1 MKREFAAIA
10 AVLLILCGCSAKK
23 VQDSSAAAPAETES
37 TSQTQNA
44 SSEAPMNDA
53 DAPVHMETVPSEEM
67 QTKPIAPETYFS
79 ESFTDEPYEFQTDL
93 EEVVSIS
100 LTLPHF
106 TLDSDDAANVI
117 NQTFVD
123 LQKNL
128 QNYMGTTVYETA
140 QARHAIGFLEGSYV
154 AGLEDGIL
162 SVTYTVTE
170 RYADDDG
177 EITHENVYRFDTS
190 NGERLDA

>member
-1 MKREFAAIA
+1 MKREFAVIA
-10 AVLLILCGCSAKK
+10 AALLILSACGAND
-23 VQDSSAAAPAETES
+23 VQEKAVAAPVEAET

-67 QTKPIAPETYFS
+67 QTKPIAPEAHFS
-79 ESFTDEPYEFQTDL
+79 ESFTDVPYEFQADL

-140 QARHAIGFLEGSYV
+140 QARHTIGFLEGSYT
-154 AGLEDGIL
+154 ASLENGIL

>member
-1 MKREFAAIA
+1 MMRTRLFIWRQFRLERCKQS
-10 AVLLILCGCSAKK
+10 LLRRRRI
-23 VQDSSAAAPAETES
+23 
-37 TSQTQNA
+37 
-44 SSEAPMNDA
+44 
-53 DAPVHMETVPSEEM
+53 
-67 QTKPIAPETYFS
+67 FS
-79 ESFTDEPYEFQTDL
+79 ESFTDVPYEFQADL

-128 QNYMGTTVYETA
+128 QNYMGTTVYENGA
-140 QARHAIGFLEGSYV
+140 GASYDRLS
-154 AGLEDGIL
+154 GGQLCCRLEDGIL

-177 EITHENVYRFDTS
+177 AITHENVYRFDTS
-190 NGERLDA
+190 NGEQLDA

>member
-1 MKREFAAIA
+1 MKREFAAIVA
-10 AVLLILCGCSAKK
+10 ALLILSACGAKN
-23 VQDSSAAAPAETES
+23 VQDRPAVAHVEAQTA
-37 TSQTQNA
+37 SQTQNA

-53 DAPVHMETVPSEEM
+53 DAPVHMETVPSGEM
-67 QTKPIAPETYFS
+67 QTKPIAPETHFS
-79 ESFTDEPYEFQTDL
+79 ESFTDVPYEFQADL

-106 TLDSDDAANVI
+106 TLDSDEAANVI

-140 QARHAIGFLEGSYV
+140 QARHTLGFLEGSYV
-154 AGLEDGIL
+154 ASLEDGIL

>member
-10 AVLLILCGCSAKK
+10 AALLILCGCSAKK
-23 VQDSSAAAPAETES
+23 VQDSSAAAPAETET

-53 DAPVHMETVPSEEM
+53 DAPVHMETFPSEEM
-67 QTKPIAPETYFS
+67 QTKPIAPEAHFS
-79 ESFTDEPYEFQTDL
+79 ESFSDVPYEFQADL

-106 TLDSDDAANVI
+106 TLDSDDAANII

-140 QARHAIGFLEGSYV
+140 QARHTIGFLEGSYT
-154 AGLEDGIL
+154 ASLENGIL

-177 EITHENVYRFDTS
+177 AIIHENVYRFDTS
-190 NGERLDA
+190 NGERLNA

>member
-1 MKREFAAIA
+1 MKREFAAIVA
-10 AVLLILCGCSAKK
+10 ALLILSACGAKN
-23 VQDSSAAAPAETES
+23 VQDRPAVAHVEAHTA
-37 TSQTQNA
+37 SQTQNA

-67 QTKPIAPETYFS
+67 QTKPIAPEAHFS
-79 ESFTDEPYEFQTDL
+79 ESFTDVPYEFQADL

-106 TLDSDDAANVI
+106 TLDSDEAADVI

-140 QARHAIGFLEGSYV
+140 QARHTIGFLEGSYT
-154 AGLEDGIL
+154 ASLENGIL

-170 RYADDDG
+170 WYADDDG
-177 EITHENVYRFDTS
+177 AITHENVYRFDTS

>member
-10 AVLLILCGCSAKK
+10 SALLILSACGAKN
-23 VQDSSAAAPAETES
+23 VQDRPAVAHVEAQTA
-37 TSQTQNA
+37 SQTQNA

-53 DAPVHMETVPSEEM
+53 DAPVHMETVPSGEM
-67 QTKPIAPETYFS
+67 QTKPIAPETHFS
-79 ESFTDEPYEFQTDL
+79 ESFTDVPYEFQADL

-106 TLDSDDAANVI
+106 TLDSDEAADVI

-140 QARHAIGFLEGSYV
+140 QARHTLGFLEGSYV
-154 AGLEDGIL
+154 ASLEDGIL

>member
-1 MKREFAAIA
+1 MKREFAVIA
-10 AVLLILCGCSAKK
+10 AALLILSACGAND
-23 VQDSSAAAPAETES
+23 VQEKAVAAPVEAET

-67 QTKPIAPETYFS
+67 QTKPIAPEAHFS
-79 ESFTDEPYEFQTDL
+79 ESFTDVPYEFQADL

-106 TLDSDDAANVI
+106 TLDSDEAADVI

-140 QARHAIGFLEGSYV
+140 QARHTIGFLEGSYT
-154 AGLEDGIL
+154 ASLENGIL

-170 RYADDDG
+170 WYADDDG
-177 EITHENVYRFDTS
+177 AITHENVYRFDTS

>member
-1 MKREFAAIA
+1 
-10 AVLLILCGCSAKK
+10 
-23 VQDSSAAAPAETES
+23 
-37 TSQTQNA
+37 
-44 SSEAPMNDA
+44 MNDA

-67 QTKPIAPETYFS
+67 QTKPIAPEAHFS
-79 ESFTDEPYEFQTDL
+79 ESFTDVPYEFQADL

-106 TLDSDDAANVI
+106 TLDSDEAADVI

-140 QARHAIGFLEGSYV
+140 QARHTIGFLEGSYT
-154 AGLEDGIL
+154 ASLENGIL

-170 RYADDDG
+170 WYADDDG
-177 EITHENVYRFDTS
+177 AITHENVYRFDTS

>member
-10 AVLLILCGCSAKK
+10 AALLILSACGAKN
-23 VQDSSAAAPAETES
+23 VQDRPAVAHVEAQTA
-37 TSQTQNA
+37 SQTQNA

-53 DAPVHMETVPSEEM
+53 DAPVHMETVPSGEM
-67 QTKPIAPETYFS
+67 QTKPIAPETHFS
-79 ESFTDEPYEFQTDL
+79 ESFTDVPYEFQADL

-106 TLDSDDAANVI
+106 TLDSDEAADVI

-140 QARHAIGFLEGSYV
+140 LARHTLGFLEGSYV
-154 AGLEDGIL
+154 ASLEDGIL

>member
-10 AVLLILCGCSAKK
+10 AALLILSACGAKN
-23 VQDSSAAAPAETES
+23 VQDRPAVAHVEAQTA
-37 TSQTQNA
+37 SQTQNA

-67 QTKPIAPETYFS
+67 QTKPIAPEAHFS
-79 ESFTDEPYEFQTDL
+79 ESFSDVPYEFQADL

-106 TLDSDDAANVI
+106 TLDSDDAANII

-140 QARHAIGFLEGSYV
+140 QARHTIGFLEGSYV
-154 AGLEDGIL
+154 ASLEDGIL

>member
-1 MKREFAAIA
+1 MKREFAVIA
-10 AVLLILCGCSAKK
+10 AALLILSACGAND
-23 VQDSSAAAPAETES
+23 VQEKAVAAPVEAET

-53 DAPVHMETVPSEEM
+53 DAPVHMETVPSGEM
-67 QTKPIAPETYFS
+67 QTKPIAPETHFS
-79 ESFTDEPYEFQTDL
+79 ESFTDVPYEFQADL

-106 TLDSDDAANVI
+106 TLDSDEAADVI

-140 QARHAIGFLEGSYV
+140 QARHTIGFLEGSYV

-177 EITHENVYRFDTS
+177 AITHENVYRFDTS
-190 NGERLDA
+190 NGEQLDA

>member
-1 MKREFAAIA
+1 
-10 AVLLILCGCSAKK
+10 
-23 VQDSSAAAPAETES
+23 
-37 TSQTQNA
+37 
-44 SSEAPMNDA
+44 MNDA

-67 QTKPIAPETYFS
+67 QTKPIAPEAHFS
-79 ESFTDEPYEFQTDL
+79 ESFTDVPYEFQADL

-140 QARHAIGFLEGSYV
+140 QARHTIGFLEGSYT
-154 AGLEDGIL
+154 ASLENGIL

-177 EITHENVYRFDTS
+177 AIIHENVYRFDTS

>member
-10 AVLLILCGCSAKK
+10 AALLILCGCSAKK
-23 VQDSSAAAPAETES
+23 VQDSSAAAPAETET

-53 DAPVHMETVPSEEM
+53 DAPVHMETEM
-67 QTKPIAPETYFS
+67 QTKPIAPEAHFS
-79 ESFTDEPYEFQTDL
+79 ESFTDVPYEFQADL

-106 TLDSDDAANVI
+106 TLDSDEAADVI

-140 QARHAIGFLEGSYV
+140 QARHTIGFLEGSYT
-154 AGLEDGIL
+154 ASLENGIL

-170 RYADDDG
+170 WCNH
-177 EITHENVYRFDTS
+177 T
-190 NGERLDA
+190 

>member
-10 AVLLILCGCSAKK
+10 AALLILSACGAKN
-23 VQDSSAAAPAETES
+23 VQDRPAVAHVEAQTA
-37 TSQTQNA
+37 SQTQNA

-53 DAPVHMETVPSEEM
+53 DAPVHMETVPSGEM
-67 QTKPIAPETYFS
+67 QTKPIAPETHFS
-79 ESFTDEPYEFQTDL
+79 ESFTDVPYEFQADL

-106 TLDSDDAANVI
+106 TLDSDEAADVI

-140 QARHAIGFLEGSYV
+140 QARHTLGFLEGSYV
-154 AGLEDGIL
+154 ASLEDGIL

-177 EITHENVYRFDTS
+177 EITHKNVYRFDTS

>member
-1 MKREFAAIA
+1 MKREFAAITA
-10 AVLLILCGCSAKK
+10 ALLILCGCSVKK
-23 VQDSSAAAPAETES
+23 VQDSSAAAPVETET

-67 QTKPIAPETYFS
+67 QTKPIAPVAHFS
-79 ESFTDEPYEFQTDL
+79 ESFTDVPYEFQSDL

-106 TLDSDDAANVI
+106 TLDSDEAADVI
-117 NQTFVD
+117 NQTFAE
-123 LQKNL
+123 LQSNL
-128 QNYMGTTVYETA
+128 QNYMGTSVYETA
-140 QARHAIGFLEGSYV
+140 QARHTIGFLEGSYT
-154 AGLEDGIL
+154 ASLENGIL
-162 SVTYTVTE
+162 SVTYTVTD

>member
-10 AVLLILCGCSAKK
+10 AALLILSACGAKN
-23 VQDSSAAAPAETES
+23 VQDRPAAAHVETQ
-37 TSQTQNA
+37 TASQTQNA
-44 SSEAPMNDA
+44 SSGAQQNDA
-53 DAPVHMETVPSEEM
+53 EASVQMQTVPSDEM
-67 QTKPIAPETYFS
+67 QTKPIAPETHFS
-79 ESFTDEPYEFQTDL
+79 ESFTDEPYEFQADL

-106 TLDSDDAANVI
+106 TLDSDEAADVI

-140 QARHAIGFLEGSYV
+140 QARHTLGFLEGSYV
-154 AGLEDGIL
+154 ASLEDGIL

>member
-10 AVLLILCGCSAKK
+10 AALLILSACGAKN
-23 VQDSSAAAPAETES
+23 VQDRPAVAHVEAQTA
-37 TSQTQNA
+37 SQTQNA

-53 DAPVHMETVPSEEM
+53 DAPVHMETVPSGEM
-67 QTKPIAPETYFS
+67 QTKPIAPETHFS
-79 ESFTDEPYEFQTDL
+79 ESFSDVPYEFQADL

-106 TLDSDDAANVI
+106 TLDSDEAADVI

-140 QARHAIGFLEGSYV
+140 QARHTLGFLEGSYV
-154 AGLEDGIL
+154 ASLEDGIL

>member
-1 MKREFAAIA
+1 MKREFAVIA
-10 AVLLILCGCSAKK
+10 AALLILSACGAND
-23 VQDSSAAAPAETES
+23 VQEKAVAAPVEAET

-53 DAPVHMETVPSEEM
+53 DAPVHMETVPSGEM
-67 QTKPIAPETYFS
+67 QTKPIAPEAHFS
-79 ESFTDEPYEFQTDL
+79 ESFTDVPYEFQADL

-106 TLDSDDAANVI
+106 TLDSDEAADVI

-140 QARHAIGFLEGSYV
+140 QARHTIGFLEGSYT
-154 AGLEDGIL
+154 ASLENGIL

-177 EITHENVYRFDTS
+177 KITHENVYRFDTS

>member
-1 MKREFAAIA
+1 MKREFAVIA
-10 AVLLILCGCSAKK
+10 AALLILSACGAND
-23 VQDSSAAAPAETES
+23 VQEKAVAAPVEAET

-67 QTKPIAPETYFS
+67 QTKPIAPETHFS
-79 ESFTDEPYEFQTDL
+79 ESFTDEPYEFQADL

-100 LTLPHF
+100 LTLPSF
-106 TLDSDDAANVI
+106 TLDSESAASAI

-123 LQKNL
+123 LQINL

-140 QARHAIGFLEGSYV
+140 QARHTIGFLEGSYT
-154 AGLEDGIL
+154 ASLENGIL
-162 SVTYTVTE
+162 SVTSTVTE
-170 RYADDDG
+170 RYADDAG
-177 EITHENVYRFDTS
+177 AITHENVYRFDTS

>member
-1 MKREFAAIA
+1 MKREFAVIA
-10 AVLLILCGCSAKK
+10 AALLILSACGAND
-23 VQDSSAAAPAETES
+23 VQEKAVAAPVEAET

-67 QTKPIAPETYFS
+67 QTKPIAPEAHFS
-79 ESFTDEPYEFQTDL
+79 ESFTDVPYEFQADL

-106 TLDSDDAANVI
+106 TLDSDEAADVI

-123 LQKNL
+123 LQINL

-140 QARHAIGFLEGSYV
+140 QARHTIGFLEGSYT
-154 AGLEDGIL
+154 ASLENGIL

-170 RYADDDG
+170 WYADDDG
-177 EITHENVYRFDTS
+177 AITHENVYRFDTS

>member
-1 MKREFAAIA
+1 MIWVYTIFAYFHTITSLYLLYIFSWTITGA
-10 AVLLILCGCSAKK
+10 AEILYFRHGY
-23 VQDSSAAAPAETES
+23 T
-37 TSQTQNA
+37 
-44 SSEAPMNDA
+44 EAPMNDA

-67 QTKPIAPETYFS
+67 QTKPIAPEAHFS
-79 ESFTDEPYEFQTDL
+79 ESFTDVPYEFQADL

-100 LTLPHF
+100 LTLPSF
-106 TLDSDDAANVI
+106 TLDSESAASAI

-123 LQKNL
+123 LQINL

-140 QARHAIGFLEGSYV
+140 QARHTIGFLEGNYTAS
-154 AGLEDGIL
+154 LENGIL

-177 EITHENVYRFDTS
+177 KITHENVYRFDTS

>member
-1 MKREFAAIA
+1 MD
-10 AVLLILCGCSAKK
+10 V
-23 VQDSSAAAPAETES
+23 
-37 TSQTQNA
+37 
-44 SSEAPMNDA
+44 
-53 DAPVHMETVPSEEM
+53 
-67 QTKPIAPETYFS
+67 
-79 ESFTDEPYEFQTDL
+79 PYEFQADL

-106 TLDSDDAANVI
+106 TLDSDEAANVI

-140 QARHAIGFLEGSYV
+140 QARHTIGFLEGSYV
-154 AGLEDGIL
+154 ADLEDGIL

>member
-10 AVLLILCGCSAKK
+10 AALLILSACGAKN
-23 VQDSSAAAPAETES
+23 VQDRPAVAHVEAQTA
-37 TSQTQNA
+37 SQTQNA

-53 DAPVHMETVPSEEM
+53 DAPVNMETVPSGEM
-67 QTKPIAPETYFS
+67 QTKPIAPETHFS
-79 ESFTDEPYEFQTDL
+79 ESFTDVPYEFQADL

-106 TLDSDDAANVI
+106 TLDSDEAADVI

-140 QARHAIGFLEGSYV
+140 QARHTLGFLEGSYV
-154 AGLEDGIL
+154 ASLEDGIL

>member
-1 MKREFAAIA
+1 MKRKFAAIA
-10 AVLLILCGCSAKK
+10 SALLILSACGAKN
-23 VQDSSAAAPAETES
+23 VQDRPAAAPVEAQTA
-37 TSQTQNA
+37 SQTQNA

-67 QTKPIAPETYFS
+67 QTKPIAPEAHFS
-79 ESFTDEPYEFQTDL
+79 ESFTDVPYEFQADL

-106 TLDSDDAANVI
+106 TLDSDEAADVI

-140 QARHAIGFLEGSYV
+140 QARHTIGFLEGSYT
-154 AGLEDGIL
+154 ASLENGIL

-170 RYADDDG
+170 WYADDDG
-177 EITHENVYRFDTS
+177 AITHENVYRFDTS

>member
-10 AVLLILCGCSAKK
+10 AALLILSACGAKN
-23 VQDSSAAAPAETES
+23 VQDRPAVAHVEAQTA
-37 TSQTQNA
+37 SQTQNA

-53 DAPVHMETVPSEEM
+53 DAPVHMEIVPSGEM
-67 QTKPIAPETYFS
+67 QTKPIAPETHFS
-79 ESFTDEPYEFQTDL
+79 ESFTDVPYEFQADL

-106 TLDSDDAANVI
+106 TLDSDDAANII

-140 QARHAIGFLEGSYV
+140 QARHTIGFLEGSYV
-154 AGLEDGIL
+154 ASLEDGIL

>member
-1 MKREFAAIA
+1 M
-10 AVLLILCGCSAKK
+10 
-23 VQDSSAAAPAETES
+23 
-37 TSQTQNA
+37 
-44 SSEAPMNDA
+44 
-53 DAPVHMETVPSEEM
+53 
-67 QTKPIAPETYFS
+67 
-79 ESFTDEPYEFQTDL
+79 PYEFQADL

-128 QNYMGTTVYETA
+128 QNYMGMTVYETA
-140 QARHAIGFLEGSYV
+140 QARHTLGFLEGSYV
-154 AGLEDGIL
+154 ASLGDGIL

>member
-10 AVLLILCGCSAKK
+10 AALLILSACGAKN
-23 VQDSSAAAPAETES
+23 VQDRPAVAHVEAQTA
-37 TSQTQNA
+37 SQTQNA

-53 DAPVHMETVPSEEM
+53 DAPVHMETVPSGEM
-67 QTKPIAPETYFS
+67 QTKPIAPETHFS
-79 ESFTDEPYEFQTDL
+79 ESFTDVPYEFQADL

-106 TLDSDDAANVI
+106 TLDSDEAADVI

-140 QARHAIGFLEGSYV
+140 QARHTIGFLEGSYT
-154 AGLEDGIL
+154 ASLENGIL

-177 EITHENVYRFDTS
+177 AITHENVYRFDTS

>member
-1 MKREFAAIA
+1 MKREFAVIA
-10 AVLLILCGCSAKK
+10 AALLILSACGAND
-23 VQDSSAAAPAETES
+23 VQEKAVAAPVEAET

-67 QTKPIAPETYFS
+67 QTKPIAPETHFS
-79 ESFTDEPYEFQTDL
+79 ESFTDEPYEFQADL

-106 TLDSDDAANVI
+106 TLDSDEAADVI

-140 QARHAIGFLEGSYV
+140 QARHTIGFLEGSYV

-177 EITHENVYRFDTS
+177 AITHENVYRFDTS
-190 NGERLDA
+190 NGEQLDA

>member
-10 AVLLILCGCSAKK
+10 AALLILCGCSAKK
-23 VQDSSAAAPAETES
+23 VQDSSAVAPAETET

-67 QTKPIAPETYFS
+67 QTKPIAPEAHFS
-79 ESFTDEPYEFQTDL
+79 ESFTDVPYEFQADL

-106 TLDSDDAANVI
+106 TLDSDEAADVV

-128 QNYMGTTVYETA
+128 QNYMGTTVYDTA
-140 QARHAIGFLEGSYV
+140 QARHTIGFLAGSYT
-154 AGLEDGIL
+154 ASLENGIL

-177 EITHENVYRFDTS
+177 AITHENVYRFDTS

>member
-1 MKREFAAIA
+1 MKREFAAIVA
-10 AVLLILCGCSAKK
+10 ALLILSACGAKN
-23 VQDSSAAAPAETES
+23 VQDRPAVAHVEAQTA
-37 TSQTQNA
+37 SQTQNA

-67 QTKPIAPETYFS
+67 QTKPIAPEAHFS
-79 ESFTDEPYEFQTDL
+79 ESFSDVPYEFQADL

-106 TLDSDDAANVI
+106 TLDSDDAANII

-140 QARHAIGFLEGSYV
+140 QARHTIGFLEGSYV
-154 AGLEDGIL
+154 ASLEDGIL

-177 EITHENVYRFDTS
+177 AITHENVYRFDTS
-190 NGERLDA
+190 NGERLNA

>member
-10 AVLLILCGCSAKK
+10 AALLILSACGAKN
-23 VQDSSAAAPAETES
+23 VQDRPAVAHVEAQTA
-37 TSQTQNA
+37 SQTQNA

-53 DAPVHMETVPSEEM
+53 DAPVHMETVPSGEM
-67 QTKPIAPETYFS
+67 QTKPIAPETHFS
-79 ESFTDEPYEFQTDL
+79 ESFTDVPYEFQADL

-106 TLDSDDAANVI
+106 TLDSDEAADVI

-140 QARHAIGFLEGSYV
+140 QTRHTLGFLEGSYV
-154 AGLEDGIL
+154 ASLEDGIL

-177 EITHENVYRFDTS
+177 KITHENVYRFDTS

>member
-1 MKREFAAIA
+1 MKREFAVIA
-10 AVLLILCGCSAKK
+10 AALLILSACGAND
-23 VQDSSAAAPAETES
+23 VQEKAVAAPVEAET

-67 QTKPIAPETYFS
+67 QTKPIAPEAHFS
-79 ESFTDEPYEFQTDL
+79 ESFTDVPYEFQADL

-140 QARHAIGFLEGSYV
+140 QARHTIGFLEGSYT
-154 AGLEDGIL
+154 ASLENGIL

-177 EITHENVYRFDTS
+177 VITHENVYRFDTS

>member
-1 MKREFAAIA
+1 MKREFAVIA
-10 AVLLILCGCSAKK
+10 AALLILSACGAND
-23 VQDSSAAAPAETES
+23 VQEKAVAAPVEAET

-67 QTKPIAPETYFS
+67 QTKPIAPETHFS
-79 ESFTDEPYEFQTDL
+79 ESFTDEPYEFQADL

-100 LTLPHF
+100 LTLPSF
-106 TLDSDDAANVI
+106 TVDSASAASAI

-123 LQKNL
+123 LQINL

-140 QARHAIGFLEGSYV
+140 QARHTIGFLEGSYT
-154 AGLEDGIL
+154 ASLENGIL

-177 EITHENVYRFDTS
+177 AITHENVYRFDTS

>member
-10 AVLLILCGCSAKK
+10 AALLILSACGAKN
-23 VQDSSAAAPAETES
+23 VQDRPAVAHVEAQTA
-37 TSQTQNA
+37 SQTQNA

-53 DAPVHMETVPSEEM
+53 DAPVHMETVPSGEM
-67 QTKPIAPETYFS
+67 QTKPIAPETHFS
-79 ESFTDEPYEFQTDL
+79 ESFTDVPSEFQADL

-106 TLDSDDAANVI
+106 TLDSDEAADVI

-140 QARHAIGFLEGSYV
+140 QARHTLGFLEGSYV
-154 AGLEDGIL
+154 ASLEDGIL